1 MILISFMLF
10 SQKNRYITM
19 PKMFYIIKL
28 FEITYTSPS
37 QVHQT
42 FLQGSAL
49 GDFFFRQNI
58 SLLPFRKL
66 IRRAE
71 SIIEI
76 PNGV

>member
-1 MILISFMLF
+1 
-10 SQKNRYITM
+10 M

-37 QVHQT
+37 QVYQT

>member
-1 MILISFMLF
+1 MLF
-10 SQKNRYITM
+10 CRKNRYITM

-28 FEITYTSPS
+28 FEITYTSPT

-42 FLQGSAL
+42 FLRGSAL